1 MQQRIGNQIPTQY
14 VVSDYEETKG
24 NDAVEIYNKTGRVAQ
39 EWQVR
44 LVCDIMAFNKDGLW
58 THTKYGYSL
67 PRRNGKTEVVYIREL
82 WGLLSG
88 EKILHTAHRTTTSHS
103 SWEKTC
109 MLLAA
114 AGYKEKEDY
123 KTTKQFGLEKIEMLK
138 GDKKGVI
145 NYRTRS
151 SKGGLGE
158 GFDLVVIDE
167 AQEYTDDQ
175 DTALKYVVSD
185 SLNPQIIYLGTPP
198 TAVSAGTVFLKYR
211 DKTLQGQNQDSG
223 WAEWAVDEMTDQNEV
238 EAWYLTNPSLGTILT
253 ERKIRAEIGPDEI
266 DFNIQ
271 RLGLWI
277 KYNQKSAITLTE
289 WNAMMVSDFKES
301 LLIGGIHVGVKFGHD
316 GLNVAVSVAVKTK
329 DDKVLIDGIDC
340 RPIRAGVDWIVAW
353 IKTVKAE
360 SITIDGDN
368 GKALLVNALKDAKV
382 RIKPVLPKTADI
394 IALHTLFEQALES
407 QSICHLGQP
416 SMVQAATNCEKR
428 AIGSNGGFGY
438 KANKEGIEI
447 ALLESAILAH
457 WSCRQSKEKKKR
469 RAVSY

>member
-1 MQQRIGNQIPTQY
+1 MQQRIGNQIPTQS

-82 WGLLSG
+82 WGLISG
-88 EKILHTAHRTTTSHS
+88 ERILHTANRTTTSHS

-145 NYRTRS
+145 HYRTRS

-253 ERKIRAEIGPDEI
+253 ERKISY
-266 DFNIQ
+266 
-271 RLGLWI
+271 L
-277 KYNQKSAITLTE
+277 
-289 WNAMMVSDFKES
+289 
-301 LLIGGIHVGVKFGHD
+301 
-316 GLNVAVSVAVKTK
+316 
-329 DDKVLIDGIDC
+329 VL
-340 RPIRAGVDWIVAW
+340 
-353 IKTVKAE
+353 K
-360 SITIDGDN
+360 
-368 GKALLVNALKDAKV
+368 
-382 RIKPVLPKTADI
+382 
-394 IALHTLFEQALES
+394 
-407 QSICHLGQP
+407 
-416 SMVQAATNCEKR
+416 
-428 AIGSNGGFGY
+428 
-438 KANKEGIEI
+438 
-447 ALLESAILAH
+447 
-457 WSCRQSKEKKKR
+457 
-469 RAVSY
+469 